1 MYGIGVVAG
10 LIHITDAG
18 TPTGMDA
25 VAQDPK
31 EDLVQRKKQ
40 KKLLNNMNRET
51 MDIELLFG
59 GKESILNKRLFVYHL
74 TDGIIEILDWD
85 RNKIWCR
92 GLNSVSQYT
101 INSNAWNI
109 IHPLT
114 EEQKKWLMQNTSQ

>member
-1 MYGIGVVAG
+1 M
-10 LIHITDAG
+10 
-18 TPTGMDA
+18 
-25 VAQDPK
+25 AQDPK
-31 EDLVQRKKQ
+31 EDLIQRKKQ
-40 KKLLNNMNRET
+40 KKLLNNMNRKT

-114 EEQKKWLMQNTSQ
+114 EEQKKWLMQNI

>member
-1 MYGIGVVAG
+1 
-10 LIHITDAG
+10 
-18 TPTGMDA
+18 
-25 VAQDPK
+25 
-31 EDLVQRKKQ
+31 
-40 KKLLNNMNRET
+40 MNRET

-114 EEQKKWLMQNTSQ
+114 EEQKKWLMQNI